1 MTESKK
7 SLINYNPIQNLKE
20 EIELRYRITRYKKL
34 TKQYLYSC
42 FEKHNFDLLY
52 ETIEDLIVE

>member
-20 EIELRYRITRYKKL
+20 EIELRYRITRYKRL
-34 TKQYLYSC
+34 TKQYLYNC
-42 FEKHNFDLLY
+42 FEKHNFEKDNKF
-52 ETIEDLIVE
+52 